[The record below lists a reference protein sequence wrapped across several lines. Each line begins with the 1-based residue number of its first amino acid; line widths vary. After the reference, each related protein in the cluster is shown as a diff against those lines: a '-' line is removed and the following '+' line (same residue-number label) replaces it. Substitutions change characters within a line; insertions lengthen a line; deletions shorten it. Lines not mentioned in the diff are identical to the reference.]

1 METNKVLLN
10 ETIKTQKTQI
20 EMQNITHESRRNECN
35 KCGNLYN
42 HTETGHISESRSC
55 SYVMG
60 QY

>member
-42 HTETGHISESRSC
+42 HTETE
-55 SYVMG
+55 
-60 QY
+60 